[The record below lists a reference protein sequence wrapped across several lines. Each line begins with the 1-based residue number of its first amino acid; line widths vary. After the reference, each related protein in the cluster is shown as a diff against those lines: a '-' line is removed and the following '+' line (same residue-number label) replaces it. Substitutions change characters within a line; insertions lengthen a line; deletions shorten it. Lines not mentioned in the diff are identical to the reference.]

1 MKKKILTL
9 TIMIA
14 CAAMVAVFCGTATA
28 VVSGPCVNCHTMHD
42 SQGGA
47 SMLFTADTDDLP
59 NGALTRAG
67 CMGCHAQEIAGVN
80 IRTGDI
86 PQVYHGGDDLAA
98 GNFKY
103 VVATDSKGH
112 NVEGIKDADGTL
124 TNTPPGYL
132 AGYDPATTG
141 YDSNNRLTCA
151 GQNGCHG
158 NRDEATDFAAV
169 SGAHHAD
176 DSVLKYGTLATGSQG
191 TSVAT
196 SYRFLYK
203 VKGAED
209 SDWQNTTS
217 GTDHN
222 EYWGAPRSA
231 DRSGLSWATVDTISE
246 FCAEGH
252 GNFHASAT
260 DTGLGTASPW
270 LRHPTD
276 AVLPDSGGYASY
288 NPEGANNYSL
298 EAPVARPVLTDS
310 LATANDTVTPGDSTT
325 VNGAL
330 VACLSCHRA
339 HASNYP
345 DILRW
350 DYDAMQASSGND
362 DTGCF
367 VCHTDKNADL
377 D

>member
-1 MKKKILTL
+1 
-9 TIMIA
+9 MIA

-246 FCAEGH
+246 FCAECH

-260 DTGLGTASPW
+260 DTGIGTASPW